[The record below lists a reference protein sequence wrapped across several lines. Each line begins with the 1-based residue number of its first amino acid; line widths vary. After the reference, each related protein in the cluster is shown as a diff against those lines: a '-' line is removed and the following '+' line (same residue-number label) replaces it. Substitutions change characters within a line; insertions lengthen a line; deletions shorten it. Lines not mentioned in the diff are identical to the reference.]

1 MFPFVYEIN
10 PAGWFHLVY
19 FGLLLPFFAVVR
31 ARQFANPERPLPNRL
46 QHFKR
51 TAATLVLFGGL
62 SLWVAHFQWIA
73 LFPRTLPPWRAVGAG
88 VLMLGVAVFA
98 MRPRWRRAV
107 ERGTR
112 VVYLFMPANATE
124 RTWWVIV
131 AILAGVTEEIT
142 WRGVQAGLAYKAFG
156 NLGVGMLFCAVS
168 FGVAHI
174 IQGSKTVAVISLFAL
189 AFHLLVWLSGSLYV
203 AIAVHIAYDITA
215 GISYGR
221 LGRELSYRPDA
232 PADPPAAPAELTLR
246 LHE

>member
-1 MFPFVYEIN
+1 MFPFVYQIN
-10 PAGWFHLVY
+10 PAGLFHLAY
-19 FGLLLPFFAVVR
+19 FGFLLPFFAVVR
-31 ARQFANPERPLPNRL
+31 AKHFANAERPLPNRL
-46 QHFKR
+46 LHFRR

-62 SLWVAHFQWIA
+62 SLWVAHFEWIG

-88 VLMLGVAVFA
+88 VLMLVVAVAA

-124 RTWWVIV
+124 RAWWIIV

-142 WRGVQAGLAYKAFG
+142 WRGVQAELAYKAFG
-156 NLGVGMLFCAVS
+156 NFGIAMLFCAAS
-168 FGVAHI
+168 FGIAHI
-174 IQGSKTVAVISLFAL
+174 VQGWKTVAVIALFAL

-203 AIAVHIAYDITA
+203 AMAVHIAYDITA

-221 LGRELSYRPDA
+221 LGRELDYRPGAKTDA
-232 PADPPAAPAELTLR
+232 PAVASELVLR
-246 LHE
+246 FHE